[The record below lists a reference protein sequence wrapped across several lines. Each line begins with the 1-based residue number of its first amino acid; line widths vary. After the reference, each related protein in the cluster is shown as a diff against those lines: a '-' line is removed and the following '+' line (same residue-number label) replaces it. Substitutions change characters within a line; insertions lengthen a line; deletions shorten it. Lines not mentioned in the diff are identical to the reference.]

1 MCSSDLSLTR
11 QLAVLLPVAWVMAR
25 FVSLDAVWLA
35 FPIAEMVSL
44 CLALVMYRRIYH
56 RQISTLKTT
65 KEDG

>member
-1 MCSSDLSLTR
+1 MRLDKYLKVTR
-11 QLAVLLPVAWVMAR
+11 LIKRDVYKRQR

-65 KEDG
+65 P